1 MKSSLREQIM
11 KYRWLALILATFVT
25 LATVYN
31 VTTPL
36 FEAPDEGDHY
46 RYVKHLADG
55 HGLPMLE
62 AGGNWVGHESW
73 QPPLYYI
80 LGALAT
86 FWIDTDNAGQL
97 EWVNPHWDGGGGGM
111 NVVYHTSAES
121 FPYRRAALAMHIVRF
136 LSTLMGAVTVAAT
149 GLIALE
155 LFPGQKWIAIGAAAI
170 SAFIP
175 QFLFISGVINNDNLV
190 IALSSL
196 VLLVLLRLL
205 KRNAQMRD
213 FIILGLLLGLAFLAK
228 VSALAL
234 LPLTLVVLAL
244 LAYHQRSWRVLL
256 SYGTSTIAVAFI
268 VSGWW
273 YLRNWVLYDHP
284 LAWQTMLEMSA
295 PLLRTQQRSL
305 MEALSYAQWLRK
317 SFWAVFGYGI
327 LIDSFLYKIL
337 DFISCIGLVG
347 WMILAIRQL
356 KRRSLDRSTALG
368 LSIILLWAI
377 IVFASLVRWM
387 QILEVSNQGRLLFPA
402 VSSISILLFVG
413 LAQIAPT
420 RHTWL
425 PAGVVGVGLF
435 LLAAI
440 CPFRFIIPA
449 YAHPPASGSMV
460 MDSIGNPVH
469 INFDGK
475 IELVGYE
482 LSPRALKPGESVSLA
497 FYWKALAKM
506 DRSYTLFI
514 HLLGRDGQVMGR
526 LDTIPYGGRY
536 STLLWEPGEVFRD
549 EYEVT
554 ISQEAAPSRGTVIVG
569 FYPWGEPGSRLLA
582 YSAEG
587 QPVGDHFGLVPI
599 KIAPAK
605 PRYYTPQYSLRVDFA
620 GRIALMGYDL
630 PRETIEAGETL
641 HLTLYLQGQAEMD
654 EDYTVFT
661 HLLNEENQIVAQ
673 RDSQPQNGNYPTS
686 IWDIE
691 EVVKDEYEMVLDP
704 DTPSGRYRLGVGLYL
719 LATGERLPAFV
730 GGKRSPEDRVL
741 LREVQVENER

>member
-1 MKSSLREQIM
+1 MEH
-11 KYRWLALILATFVT
+11 RWLALILATFVT

-55 HGLPMLE
+55 HSLPMFE
-62 AGGNWVGHESW
+62 PGGNWVGHEGW

-86 FWIDTDNAGQL
+86 FWIDTDNAREL
-97 EWVNPHWDGGGGGM
+97 EWVNSHRDGGGGGM
-111 NVVYHTSAES
+111 NVIYHTSAES

-136 LSTLMGAVTVAAT
+136 LSTLMGAVTVTAT

-170 SAFIP
+170 NAFNP

-213 FIILGLLLGLAFLAK
+213 FVILGLLLGLAFLAK

-234 LPLTLVVLAL
+234 LPLTLAVLAL
-244 LAYHQRSWRVLL
+244 LAYHQRSLRVLI
-256 SYGTSTIAVAFI
+256 YGMSAIAVAFV

-273 YLRNWVLYDHP
+273 YLRNWALYDHP

-295 PLLRTQQRSL
+295 PLLRTQQRSF

-327 LIDSFLYKIL
+327 LLDPPLYEVL
-337 DFISCIGLVG
+337 DFMSCIALVG
-347 WMILAIRQL
+347 WAILAVRQW
-356 KRRSLDRSTALG
+356 KRRSLARSTALG
-368 LSIILLWAI
+368 LSILFLWAI
-377 IVFASLVRWM
+377 SVFASLVRWM
-387 QILEVSNQGRLLFPA
+387 QIFGVSNQGRLLFPA
-402 VSSISILLFVG
+402 ISSISILLFVG
-413 LAQIAPT
+413 LAQLAPAS
-420 RHTWL
+420 HTWL
-425 PAGVVGVGLF
+425 PASVVSAGLF

-449 YAHPPASGSMV
+449 YDHPPTLGSTV
-460 MDSIGNPVH
+460 MHSIGNPVH

-482 LSPRALKPGESVSLA
+482 LNPRAPKAGESVRLA
-497 FYWKALAKM
+497 FYWKALTKM
-506 DRSYTLFI
+506 DRSYALFI
-514 HLLGRDGQVMGR
+514 HILGRDGQVVGR
-526 LDTIPYGGRY
+526 LDAVPYGGRY
-536 STLLWEPGEVFRD
+536 STLLWKLGEVFRD
-549 EYEVT
+549 EYEIP
-554 ISQEAAPSRGTVIVG
+554 ISQEAAPSQGTVIVG
-569 FYPWGEPGSRLLA
+569 FYPWGEMSSRLPA

-587 QPVGDHFGLVPI
+587 QLIGDHFGLVPI

-605 PRYYTPQYSLRVDFA
+605 PPCYSPQYPLQVNFA
-620 GRIALMGYDL
+620 DKIVLIGYDL
-630 PRETIEAGETL
+630 PQETIKAGKTL
-641 HLTLYLQGQAEMD
+641 YLTLYFQGQAEMD
-654 EDYTVFT
+654 EDYTIFV
-661 HLLNEENQIVAQ
+661 HLLDEESQIAAQ
-673 RDSQPQNGNYPTS
+673 RDSQPQSGNYPTS
-686 IWDIE
+686 IWDID
-691 EVVKDEYEMVLDP
+691 EVVKDEYEMTLKP
-704 DTPSGRYRLGVGLYL
+704 DMPPGTYRLEVGLYL
-719 LATGERLPAFV
+719 LTTGERLPAFV
-730 GGKRSPEDRVL
+730 GGKRLPEDRVL
-741 LREVQVENER
+741 LREVLVRG